1 MAEWAAAH
9 PFFLMTQMFSELLN
23 QSANCIGSLFLNYFL
38 DLPIHQ
44 AFQNHVFGWGVGVW
58 VGEWWRVGIFT
69 LSFQWAKRVVSSN
82 LGLED
87 FAIRL
92 VINPAHHRQFFGGL
106 VIMTFGLVHASYTPP
121 PPPVS
126 LYCQYNQNVNLYGLS
141 LVSYLQSHFLFVMQL
156 ATSGQKGMSHGF
168 DVCRFIFHLVIWLL
182 LSVFSTFCIKSF
194 GNHIHL

>member
-1 MAEWAAAH
+1 MLYCAHRKAASVLAKH
-9 PFFLMTQMFSELLN
+9 PVRIKSGEEARKLVRIGILRYTSVIMVDWLSGRMGCSSSFFLDDPDVLRTLLY
-23 QSANCIGSLFLNYFL
+23 QSANCIGPLFLNYFL

-106 VIMTFGLVHASYTPP
+106 VIMTFGLVHASC
-121 PPPVS
+121 S
-126 LYCQYNQNVNLYGLS
+126 LPNQQAVK
-141 LVSYLQSHFLFVMQL
+141 L
-156 ATSGQKGMSHGF
+156 AF
-168 DVCRFIFHLVIWLL
+168 
-182 LSVFSTFCIKSF
+182 FSTCFQFVLSAF
-194 GNHIHL
+194 L